1 MAGEAAGDI
10 GMQSGGWTIDW
21 QGVKG
26 HITVG
31 TTILA
36 GITQTVSANTHV
48 EYSPPGEFKK
58 FKDAQGNPEIADV
71 GSPWSAKGRMRKG
84 WATARI

>member
-1 MAGEAAGDI
+1 VAGEAAGDI

-58 FKDAQGNPEIADV
+58 FRDAQGNPEIADV
-71 GSPWSAKGRMRKG
+71 GSPWSAKGRMQKG